1 MTENSAMSVRVDRYV
16 RGKLDDGET
25 RAFETEL
32 LESPELQDA
41 LEVAL
46 GLQSAVARERRQGSA
61 QIIHLQAAGRT
72 VGTPPR
78 RQPQWALAASIVIAA
93 GAAGLLWRSGVENAQ
108 LNSRILELTRPV
120 ETVLTVPLDVMRSA
134 GAHAADVRIRKP
146 AGAAVLI
153 LDVEVPAQMADAS
166 PLNVELRKDQGAE
179 LLRWSARP
187 NASGR
192 IQFALRT
199 DQLPDG
205 RLVLHMSNPVSGD
218 ADSRSIE
225 LLPSP

>member
-1 MTENSAMSVRVDRYV
+1 
-16 RGKLDDGET
+16 
-25 RAFETEL
+25 
-32 LESPELQDA
+32 
-41 LEVAL
+41 
-46 GLQSAVARERRQGSA
+46 
-61 QIIHLQAAGRT
+61 
-72 VGTPPR
+72 
-78 RQPQWALAASIVIAA
+78 
-93 GAAGLLWRSGVENAQ
+93 
-108 LNSRILELTRPV
+108 
-120 ETVLTVPLDVMRSA
+120 
-134 GAHAADVRIRKP
+134 
-146 AGAAVLI
+146 VLI

-166 PLNVELRKDQGAE
+166 PLNVELRTDQGAE

-205 RLVLHMSNPVSGD
+205 RLILHMSNPVSGD

>member
-1 MTENSAMSVRVDRYV
+1 MTENNAMSARVDRYV
-16 RGKLDDGET
+16 RGELDDGET
-25 RAFETEL
+25 TAFETEL
-32 LESPELQDA
+32 LESPQLQDA

-46 GLQSAVARERRQGSA
+46 GLQSAVKRERRQCPA
-61 QIIHLQAAGRT
+61 QIIHLQASGRT

-78 RQPQWALAASIVIAA
+78 RRPQWALAASIAFAA
-93 GAAGLLWRSGVENAQ
+93 GVAALLWRSGVENAQ
-108 LNSRILELTRPV
+108 LNSRIVELTRPV

-134 GAHAADVRIRKP
+134 GSLAPDVRIRKP

-166 PLNVELRKDQGAE
+166 SLNVELRKDQGAE

-205 RLVLHMSNPVSGD
+205 RLTLHLSDPASGD

>member
-1 MTENSAMSVRVDRYV
+1 MTENTAMSARVDRYL
-16 RGKLDDGET
+16 RGELDEGET
-25 RAFETEL
+25 WAFETEV

-46 GLQSAVARERRQGSA
+46 GLKSAVKRERRPSPA
-61 QIIHLQAAGRT
+61 QIIHLPASGRT
-72 VGTPPR
+72 AGTPPR
-78 RQPQWALAASIVIAA
+78 RRPPWALAASIAIAA

-108 LNSRILELTRPV
+108 LNSRIVALTRPV

-134 GAHAADVRIRKP
+134 GSQASDVRIRKP

-153 LDVEVPAQMADAS
+153 LDVEVPAQMANAS
-166 PLNVELRKDQGAE
+166 PLNVELRQDQGAE
-179 LLRWSARP
+179 LLRWSANP

-205 RLVLHMSNPVSGD
+205 RLILHMSNPASGD

-225 LLPSP
+225 LLPPP